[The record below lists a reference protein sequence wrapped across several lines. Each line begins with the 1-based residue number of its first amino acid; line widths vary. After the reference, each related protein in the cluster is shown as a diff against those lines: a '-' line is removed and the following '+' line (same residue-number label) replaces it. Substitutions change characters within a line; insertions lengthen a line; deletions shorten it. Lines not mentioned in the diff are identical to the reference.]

1 MGRRPKLTTEVKVE
15 IVERYLQGEGRSQLS
30 HVYGF
35 HVDSLRVWV
44 KKYQENGVAGLTNPE
59 GNQYSPVSLKSVLC
73 KNIYPEQEY
82 LSGKGSELDLALRYG
97 VPARGTVS
105 SWIKQYNS
113 HGACNSYLGGRVRM
127 TRGRKTTLSERI
139 DVVEHCINHKFDY
152 TRTAVQFQVSYAQ
165 VYAWVKKYNER
176 GVAALKDNRGRGR
189 PLDDMNELERLQAE
203 NKLLK
208 AKARQL
214 EMENDVLK
222 KVEELERGRGSH
234 FSGKR

>member
-15 IVERYLQGEGRSQLS
+15 IVERYLQGESPSQLS
-30 HVYGF
+30 QAYGF
-35 HVDSLRVWV
+35 HVDYLRVWV
-44 KKYQENGVAGLTNPE
+44 KKYQENGAAGLTYHKENRSYTRE
-59 GNQYSPVSLKSVLC
+59 FK
-73 KNIYPEQEY
+73 EQVAQDY

-97 VPARGTVS
+97 IPSRRTVS

-113 HGACNSYLGGRVRM
+113 HEACKSYRGGQAHM
-127 TRGRKTTLSERI
+127 TKGRKTTLSERI
-139 DVVEHCINHKFDY
+139 EIVEYCISHQFDY
-152 TRTAVQFQVSYAQ
+152 TQTAIQFQVSYMQ
-165 VYAWVKKYNER
+165 VYTWVKKLNER
-176 GVAALKDNRGRGR
+176 GVSALKDNRGKGK
-189 PLDDMNELERLQAE
+189 PLEDMNELERLQAE